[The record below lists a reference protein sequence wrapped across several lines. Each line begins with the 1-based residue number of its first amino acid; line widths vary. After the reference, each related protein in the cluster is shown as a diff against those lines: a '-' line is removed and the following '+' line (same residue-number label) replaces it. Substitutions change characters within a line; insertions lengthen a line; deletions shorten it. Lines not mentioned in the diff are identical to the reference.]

1 MYNTFSDSLSA
12 AIKKTEHELQE
23 KIKQLQLQ
31 LEEKHE
37 KFSKMQN
44 YCNNNNSDIAKF
56 MKMITE
62 YGYTVSDFSIYDLKN
77 ARCPFCISNDNG
89 EFKVPVAICKTKKKS
104 GKFYLTF
111 ETRINETMV
120 NEKIEDE
127 YATIRNA
134 MYARP
139 RIHVFL
145 DSENE
150 LKELFFSLANE
161 LKEVK
166 ETKSSEH
173 FINYTC
179 HVAKENI
186 KNIKLFD
193 ILEQE

>member
-12 AIKKTEHELQE
+12 AIKKTELELQE
-23 KIKQLQLQ
+23 KIKQLQAQ
-31 LEEKHE
+31 FEEKHE
-37 KFSKMQN
+37 KFSKMQC
-44 YCNNNNSDIAKF
+44 YCNNDNSDIAKF
-56 MKMITE
+56 MKIITE
-62 YGYTVSDFSIYDLKN
+62 YGYTVSDFLMYNLK
-77 ARCPFCISNDNG
+77 ADRCPFCISNDNG

-134 MYARP
+134 MYAIP
-139 RIHVFL
+139 RIHIFL
-145 DSENE
+145 DSDNE
-150 LKELFFSLANE
+150 LKNLFFSLAKD

-166 ETKSSEH
+166 ETKSSDH

-179 HVAKENI
+179 HVVKENI
-186 KNIKLFD
+186 KNIKIFNE
-193 ILEQE
+193 LE